1 MIFSGVASGMSIDN
15 LNFYYDY
22 SITQIL
28 SFVNLYII
36 YALQPPVVNYTLV
49 FCNTPLGIASGY
61 PIGFSREIKQV
72 LTHSRQGPLR
82 IASASW
88 G

>member
-1 MIFSGVASGMSIDN
+1 M
-15 LNFYYDY
+15 L
-22 SITQIL
+22 IL
-28 SFVNLYII
+28 GQPLYKS
-36 YALQPPVVNYTLV
+36 ALQPPVVNYTLV
-49 FCNTPLGIASGY
+49 FYNTPLGVASGY

-88 G
+88 GLTGTIRS